1 LTARRAIFGDDAIE
15 PMRASVAELVAA
27 RLGTGVA
34 EWLFTIERRSVTSAL
49 ALADGR
55 GVVVKAHPPA
65 SMGAARL
72 AAVQSVQRHLADSG
86 FACPWPLV
94 EPVRL
99 GRGIAVVESLLDGG
113 RSPDPCSV
121 EDRRAMARVLAAITT
136 ACEPL
141 RPLLQLHVRGVPGL
155 PAGALW
161 PPPPDPRL
169 VLSDSSEAA
178 WIDGIGAHARRF
190 RTRPAS
196 APLVIG
202 HGDWHVEHLRLDG
215 AKAAAV
221 YDWDSL
227 LEAPEPFL
235 VGCAVGGFTA
245 DWSVD
250 EPPVVPN
257 REAATRFV
265 ADYEEARGRR
275 FSPAERAT
283 TDAHWLE
290 MTAYAA
296 RIELAQEEAGLAAT
310 RSYRAELSEHAERLI
325 ASGYG
330 SR

>member
-1 LTARRAIFGDDAIE
+1 MDLTARRAIFGDDATE
-15 PMRASVAELVAA
+15 PMRSAVIALVGAQLDTSV
-27 RLGTGVA
+27 G
-34 EWLFTIERRSVTSAL
+34 EWLFTVERRSITFAVVST
-49 ALADGR
+49 DGR
-55 GVVVKAHPPA
+55 GVVVKAHPPG
-65 SMGAARL
+65 SVSTARL
-72 AAVQSVQRHLADSG
+72 AAVQTVQRHLADGG
-86 FACPWPLV
+86 FACPRPLV
-94 EPVRL
+94 GPVPL

-113 RSPDPCSV
+113 RSPDPGSA

-141 RPLLQLHVRGVPGL
+141 RPLPQLHVRGVPGL

-161 PPPPDPRL
+161 PPPPDRRL
-169 VLSDSSEAA
+169 VLRDSPEAA
-178 WIDGIGAHARRF
+178 WIDDIGARARRL
-190 RTRPAS
+190 RTRPVS

-202 HGDWHVEHLRLDG
+202 HGDWHVEHLRLAGDR
-215 AKAAAV
+215 AAAV

-227 LEAPEPFL
+227 LEAPEPFI
-235 VGCAVGGFTA
+235 VGCALGGFTA

-250 EPPVVPN
+250 EPPVVPS

-275 FSPAERAT
+275 FSPSERAT

-296 RIELAQEEAGLAAT
+296 RIELAREQAGLAAT
-310 RSYRAELSEHAERLI
+310 ATYRDALAKHAECLDP
-325 ASGYG
+325 

>member
-1 LTARRAIFGDDAIE
+1 MTARRAIFGDDALE
-15 PMRASVAELVAA
+15 PMRSSVAELVEAQ
-27 RLGTGVA
+27 LGTSVT

-55 GVVVKAHPPA
+55 RVVVKAHPPV
-65 SMGAARL
+65 SLGAARL
-72 AAVQSVQRHLADSG
+72 AAVQSVQHHLADSG
-86 FACPWPLV
+86 FACPCPLV
-94 EPVRL
+94 EPVPL
-99 GRGIAVVESLLDGG
+99 GRGIAVVESLLDDG
-113 RSPDPCSV
+113 RPPDPGSA

-136 ACEPL
+136 VSEPL
-141 RPLLQLHVRGVPGL
+141 RPLLQLHVRSVPGL

-169 VLSDSSEAA
+169 VLGDSSEAA
-178 WIDGIGAHARRF
+178 WIDGIGARARRF

-215 AKAAAV
+215 DRAAADN
-221 YDWDSL
+221 DWDSL
-227 LEAPEPFL
+227 LEVPEPFL
-235 VGCAVGGFTA
+235 VGCALGGFTA

-257 REAATRFV
+257 REVAIRFV

-283 TDAHWLE
+283 ADAHWLE

-296 RIELAQEEAGLAAT
+296 RMELAREQAGLAAT
-310 RSYRAELSEHAERLI
+310 PSYRDELAKHAECLDP
-325 ASGYG
+325 SL
-330 SR
+330 

>member
-1 LTARRAIFGDDAIE
+1 MDLTARRAIFGDDAAG
-15 PMRASVAELVAA
+15 PMRSAVAELVGAE
-27 RLGTGVA
+27 LGTSVA
-34 EWLFTIERRSVTSAL
+34 GWLFTIERRSVTFAL

-55 GVVVKAHPPA
+55 GVVVKAHPPG
-65 SMGAARL
+65 SVDAARL
-72 AAVQSVQRHLADSG
+72 AAVQTVQRHLADSG
-86 FACPWPLV
+86 FACPRPLV

-99 GRGIAVVESLLDGG
+99 GRGIAVVESLLDDG
-113 RSPDPCSV
+113 RSPDPDSV
-121 EDRRAMARVLAAITT
+121 EDLRAMARVLAAITT
-136 ACEPL
+136 ACEAL
-141 RPLLQLHVRGVPGL
+141 RPLRQLHVDGVPGL

-169 VLSDSSEAA
+169 VLGAGPEAA
-178 WIDGIGAHARRF
+178 WIDGIGARARRF

-202 HGDWHVEHLRLDG
+202 HGDWHVEHLRLNGGD
-215 AKAAAV
+215 AAAV

-250 EPPVVPN
+250 EPPVVPD
-257 REAATRFV
+257 REVATRFV

-296 RIELAQEEAGLAAT
+296 RIELAREEAGLAAT
-310 RSYRAELSEHAERLI
+310 RSYRGELAEHAECLDL
-325 ASGYG
+325 GL
-330 SR
+330 

>member
-1 LTARRAIFGDDAIE
+1 
-15 PMRASVAELVAA
+15 
-27 RLGTGVA
+27 
-34 EWLFTIERRSVTSAL
+34 
-49 ALADGR
+49 
-55 GVVVKAHPPA
+55 
-65 SMGAARL
+65 
-72 AAVQSVQRHLADSG
+72 
-86 FACPWPLV
+86 
-94 EPVRL
+94 
-99 GRGIAVVESLLDGG
+99 
-113 RSPDPCSV
+113 
-121 EDRRAMARVLAAITT
+121 MARVLAAITT

-141 RPLLQLHVRGVPGL
+141 RPLRQLHVGGVPGL
-155 PAGALW
+155 PDGALW

-169 VLSDSSEAA
+169 VLGDSSEAA
-178 WIDGIGAHARRF
+178 WIDGIGARARRL

-215 AKAAAV
+215 DHAAAV

-250 EPPVVPN
+250 EPPVVPS
-257 REAATRFV
+257 REVATRFV

-296 RIELAQEEAGLAAT
+296 RIELAREQAGLAAT
-310 RSYRAELSEHAERLI
+310 RSYRAELADHAECLDP
-325 ASGYG
+325 SL
-330 SR
+330 